1 MEDRDPRVVRTRQ
14 SALVAVLDIVRDE
27 GFGAL
32 TQARVAERA
41 GIGRATVYRHWPDV
55 RDLLFDALSETELAD
70 HAAPTGD
77 VRRDLIDELL
87 AFKRSMTT
95 GDTGRVMTAV
105 IDRAE
110 WDADMAAIRRRL
122 TASGTSV
129 LRDII
134 RRGRASGDL
143 PRANEQ
149 QLVASLVGPLLFRR
163 FFSGQPITRP
173 FVAEVVDQAL
183 HAARA
188 TR

>member
-1 MEDRDPRVVRTRQ
+1 MLAA
-14 SALVAVLDIVRDE
+14 ALDVVRDE
-27 GFGAL
+27 GWGGL
-32 TQARVAERA
+32 SQARVAERA
-41 GIGRATVYRHWPDV
+41 GVGRATVYRHWPDV
-55 RDLLFDALSETELAD
+55 RDLLFDALSEAELTD
-70 HAAPTGD
+70 HAVPTGD
-77 VRRDLIDELL
+77 VRCDLINELL
-87 AFKRSMTT
+87 AFKRSMAE

-122 TASGTSV
+122 TTSGTSV
-129 LRDII
+129 LRGIL

-143 PRANEQ
+143 PLAINEQ
-149 QLVASLVGPLLFRR
+149 LLVASLVGPLIFRR